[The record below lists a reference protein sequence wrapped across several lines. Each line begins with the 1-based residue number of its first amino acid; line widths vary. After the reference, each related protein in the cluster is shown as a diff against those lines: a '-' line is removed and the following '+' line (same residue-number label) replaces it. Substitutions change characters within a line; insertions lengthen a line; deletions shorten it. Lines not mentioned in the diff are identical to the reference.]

1 LYGALWFSHFQE
13 SIMDD
18 GRSYGEAV
26 EQQCALASSFLNY
39 TSDCAQFNGV
49 GYVVQYNYTALHAA
63 LLYETLAT
71 EGIVRHATNDQA
83 IVVEATIA
91 PLPFTARES
100 GIGKANNAFLVWFLV
115 SIRIEL
121 RCNCLLPLR

>member
-1 LYGALWFSHFQE
+1 
-13 SIMDD
+13 MDD

-26 EQQCALASSFLNY
+26 EQQCELASSFLNY
-39 TSDCAQFNGV
+39 TSDCTQFSGI

-63 LLYETLAT
+63 LLYEALAT
-71 EGIVRHATNDQA
+71 EGIVRHATNKQDV
-83 IVVEATIA
+83 IVEATIA
-91 PLPFTARES
+91 PLPFTERES

-121 RCNCLLPLR
+121 RHNCSLPVRSWIASGCH